1 MNNQTNHDAT
11 SHYTLG
17 SKSKRKLVTLPLA
30 TCEVKTEYNQ
40 TISLT
45 LSPDWADGVALT
57 HYLKL

>member
-1 MNNQTNHDAT
+1 MLHHIT
-11 SHYTLG
+11 YWGLR
-17 SKSKRKLVTLPLA
+17 SKRKLVTLPLA

-45 LSPDWADGVALT
+45 LSPGWADGVALT